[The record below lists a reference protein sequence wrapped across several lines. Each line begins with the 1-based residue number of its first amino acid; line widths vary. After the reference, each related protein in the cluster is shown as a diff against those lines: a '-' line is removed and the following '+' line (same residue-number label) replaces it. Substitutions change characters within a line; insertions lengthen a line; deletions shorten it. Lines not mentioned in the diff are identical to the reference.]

1 MFCTSHTHHS
11 LLPFLFLPRSI
22 VVYIT
27 IEPQDR
33 PEADGQD
40 GMPQSKLHAIMS
52 SSGYMLP
59 DSTTENRF
67 QVWFTGGSL
76 RPAEGVDMEAWG
88 GVFHQDRRDASRTLG
103 DRAKVLA
110 AKLLLGAEI
119 PHGMDA
125 DGSMSYRF
133 HWPIPGHIHALYTDE
148 TLQVLRGNRG
158 SVMVQSRAGTSMP
171 HARKQKMPRRVST
184 SKKES
189 VEARV
194 A

>member
-1 MFCTSHTHHS
+1 MS
-11 LLPFLFLPRSI
+11 RSI

-27 IEPQDR
+27 IEPQVTGDD

-40 GMPQSKLHAIMS
+40 GMPQSKLHGIMS

-76 RPAEGVDMEAWG
+76 RPVDGIDMEAWADI
-88 GVFHQDRRDASRTLG
+88 FHQDRREASRTLG

-119 PHGMDA
+119 PHGMEA
-125 DGSMSYRF
+125 DGSMSCRF
-133 HWPIPGHIHALYTDE
+133 HRPIPGHIDVLYTDE
-148 TLQVLRGNRG
+148 TLQVLKGNRG
-158 SVMVQSRAGTSMP
+158 SVMVQCRAGMSMS
-171 HARKQKMPRRVST
+171 HTQKQMHRRIST
-184 SKKES
+184 SKQEEK
-189 VEARV
+189 AATRV

>member
-1 MFCTSHTHHS
+1 MPPHI
-11 LLPFLFLPRSI
+11 FLPRSI
-22 VVYIT
+22 VVNIT
-27 IEPQDR
+27 IEPQDTEGR

-52 SSGYMLP
+52 NSGYMLP
-59 DSTTENRF
+59 DSTTNNRF

-76 RPAEGVDMEAWG
+76 RPAEGVDMDAWSD
-88 GVFHQDRRDASRTLG
+88 VFHQDRREASRTLG

-119 PHGMDA
+119 PHGMGA

-133 HWPIPGHIHALYTDE
+133 HRPIPGHIDVLYTDE
-148 TLQVLRGNRG
+148 TLQVLKGNRG
-158 SVMVQSRAGTSMP
+158 TVMVQSRAGTSMP
-171 HARKQKMPRRVST
+171 HTPKQKMRRRVST
-184 SKKES
+184 SKNEK
-189 VEARV
+189 VKARV

>member
-1 MFCTSHTHHS
+1 MPPHI
-11 LLPFLFLPRSI
+11 FLPRSI
-22 VVYIT
+22 VVNIT
-27 IEPQDR
+27 IEPQDTEGR

-52 SSGYMLP
+52 NSGYMLP
-59 DSTTENRF
+59 DSTTNNRF

-76 RPAEGVDMEAWG
+76 RPAEGVDMDAWSD
-88 GVFHQDRRDASRTLG
+88 VFHQDRREASRTLG

-119 PHGMDA
+119 PHGMGA

-133 HWPIPGHIHALYTDE
+133 HRPIPGHIDVLYTDE
-148 TLQVLRGNRG
+148 TLQVLKGNRG
-158 SVMVQSRAGTSMP
+158 SIMVQSRAGISMP
-171 HARKQKMPRRVST
+171 YAPKQKMRRRVST
-184 SKKES
+184 SKKEK